1 MFKLTIKSIRC
12 YENHHEVRWWICSD
26 LDTAN
31 CLQIEKYPLHCLVSK
46 EPVHLALKVG
56 PQLYLFQRL
65 ANFLCRFCSMFM
77 TKVINICW
85 PPPVRGVLLDVCYL
99 FKVQH
104 QTSPPLLRTVTRSNG
119 PRSFRIQPSG
129 LFFFHI
135 RRKK

>member
-1 MFKLTIKSIRC
+1 M
-12 YENHHEVRWWICSD
+12 
-26 LDTAN
+26 DTAN
-31 CLQIEKYPLHCLVSK
+31 CLQIEKYPLHCLVRK
-46 EPVHLALKVG
+46 EPVHRLKVG

-104 QTSPPLLRTVTRSNG
+104 QTSPPLLRTVTRSDG
-119 PRSFRIQPSG
+119 PHSFRIQAIRP
-129 LFFFHI
+129 LFFSHQAKKVGDGLSGPDLPL
-135 RRKK
+135 RRKLRPKGV